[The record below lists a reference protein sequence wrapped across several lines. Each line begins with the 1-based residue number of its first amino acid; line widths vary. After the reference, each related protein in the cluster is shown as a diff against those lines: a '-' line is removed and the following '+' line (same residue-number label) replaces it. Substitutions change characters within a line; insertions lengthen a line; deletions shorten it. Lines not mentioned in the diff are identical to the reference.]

1 MDGYI
6 ETLEFYKYT
15 FFTICTLSMTSFS
28 LIHFFFLYQGFKAKY
43 KYMMKVKSTTAM
55 LAKFYVPENQ

>member
-1 MDGYI
+1 MYSIYDK
-6 ETLEFYKYT
+6 L
-15 FFTICTLSMTSFS
+15 FFNT
-28 LIHFFFLYQGFKAKY
+28 FFFLYQGFKAKY